1 MPSQWHAVNVD
12 EPLPTAEEWMA
23 MVAPVFDF
31 LEADGFRLVAVETK
45 PKLKIWGVRCRY
57 VAPHAAVDFY

>member
-1 MPSQWHAVNVD
+1 
-12 EPLPTAEEWMA
+12 
-23 MVAPVFDF
+23 MVAPSFDF

-57 VAPHAAVDFY
+57 VAPHAAVDFYWSRESVP